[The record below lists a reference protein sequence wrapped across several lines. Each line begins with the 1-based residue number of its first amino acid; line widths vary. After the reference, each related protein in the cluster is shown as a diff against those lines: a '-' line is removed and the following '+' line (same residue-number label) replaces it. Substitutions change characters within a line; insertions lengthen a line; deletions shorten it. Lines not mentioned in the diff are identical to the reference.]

1 MELRDY
7 LRILWGRRWL
17 IVLCMAVAAASAL
30 GFSARITPQYAATAK
45 VFVGPRTVEQNDA
58 AGVLQELTAS
68 QQYVTSYAEML
79 KSRPLAEIVVSAT
92 QSSIT
97 ASELSEKTTT
107 KIVPDTRLIEV
118 TVTDPNPNRAV
129 VYVNQMVN
137 SFVKDEGG
145 LFGGGGAITASVFE
159 QALRPTT
166 PVSPKPLQNG
176 VIGGLLGLMLGVG
189 IAFVLEQLDTTL
201 RNKEDVEKI
210 LAPIPVIATI
220 PLSATAKERSI
231 FMETDTN
238 SPQAEAMRILR
249 TNIQFFSVDKPIR
262 RVLVTSP
269 FAGDG
274 KTTVSTNLAVGMAAL
289 GSSVLLIETDLR
301 KPVLTKY
308 FGGPQSPGLSD
319 VLSGQAPLSEAIR
332 RSRIP
337 NLSVIVAGPTPP
349 NPSELLGSERMADL
363 IDTVSNMVDI
373 VVLDTPP
380 ALPVTDAAVLAPHT
394 DGVILVVRAGQTHAH
409 KALDV
414 TKNFERH
421 DVRVLGVA
429 INGVDR
435 ESDGGYYYRYA
446 YGREDER
453 NLGRKRGRA
462 ENVPASSDFDDLM
475 PGNARRPSRPPSQQP
490 RNAPAPRPSSQQPR
504 PGTKPRPPAAPRP
517 ATTPRA
523 GTPMRPSSRQEAG
536 APMRPASRQEAG
548 APMRP
553 ASRQEADTGP
563 APAFRPDRARP
574 GVKPPPPRR
583 AARAADEARNAAFRA
598 KLRSSLEE
606 LSDEDDYR

>member
-1 MELRDY
+1 
-7 LRILWGRRWL
+7 
-17 IVLCMAVAAASAL
+17 MAVAAASAL

-79 KSRPLAEIVVSAT
+79 KSRPLAEIVVQKA
-92 QSSIT
+92 QAPIT
-97 ASELSEKTTT
+97 ASELSRKTET

-118 TVTDPNPNRAV
+118 TVTDPSPTRAQT
-129 VYVNQMVN
+129 YVNQMVDA
-137 SFVKDEGG
+137 FVKDEGRI
-145 LFGGGGAITASVFE
+145 FGGGGAITASVFE
-159 QALRPTT
+159 PALKPTT

-176 VIGGLLGLMLGVG
+176 IIGGLLGLMLGVG
-189 IAFVLEQLDTTL
+189 IAFLLEQLDTTL
-201 RNKEDVEKI
+201 RNKEDVEKV
-210 LAPIPVIATI
+210 LAPTPVIATI
-220 PLSATAKERSI
+220 PLSPTAKERSI
-231 FMETDTN
+231 FMETDAN
-238 SPQAEAMRILR
+238 SPQAESIRILR
-249 TNIQFFSVDKPIR
+249 TNIQFFSVDKPIN

-289 GSSVLLIETDLR
+289 GSRVLLIETDLR

-319 VLSGQAPLSEAIR
+319 VLAGQATLAEAIR

-337 NLSVIVAGPTPP
+337 NLSIIVSGPTPP
-349 NPSELLGSERMADL
+349 NPSELLSSERMADL
-363 IDTVSNMVDI
+363 INTVSSIVDF

-414 TKNFERH
+414 VKNFQRL

-435 ESDGGYYYRYA
+435 ETDGGYYYRYS
-446 YGREDER
+446 YGREEER
-453 NLGRKRGRA
+453 TSSRKKARSDDVVA
-462 ENVPASSDFDDLM
+462 PSDFDDLVV
-475 PGNARRPSRPPSQQP
+475 GNV
-490 RNAPAPRPSSQQPR
+490 
-504 PGTKPRPPAAPRP
+504 
-517 ATTPRA
+517 
-523 GTPMRPSSRQEAG
+523 
-536 APMRPASRQEAG
+536 RPASRPAAKSPQP
-548 APMRP
+548 APAPVAARP
-553 ASRQEADTGP
+553 APAARPPSRQGNAAP
-563 APAFRPDRARP
+563 APAFRPDRTRP
-574 GVKPPPPRR
+574 GVKAPPPRR
-583 AARAADEARNAAFRA
+583 AGRTADEARNAAFRA
-598 KLRSSLEE
+598 KLRSSLADNSEQ
-606 LSDEDDYR
+606 DEY

>member
-30 GFSARITPQYAATAK
+30 GFSARITPTYAATAK
-45 VFVGPRTVEQNDA
+45 VFVGPRTVEKNDA

-79 KSRPLAEIVVSAT
+79 KSRPLAEIVVDKTGSP
-92 QSSIT
+92 IT
-97 ASELSEKTTT
+97 PLELSEKTET
-107 KIVPDTRLIEV
+107 KILPDTRLISV
-118 TVTDPNPNRAV
+118 TVTDPSPSRAQT
-129 VYVNQMVN
+129 YVNQMVS
-137 SFVKDEGG
+137 SFVEDEKN

-159 QALRPTT
+159 QAEKPID

-176 VIGGLLGLMLGVG
+176 IIGGLLGLMLGVG
-189 IAFVLEQLDTTL
+189 VAFVLEQLDTTL

-210 LAPIPVIATI
+210 LSPIPVIATI
-220 PLSATAKERSI
+220 PLSPTSKEWSI

-249 TNIQFFSVDKPIR
+249 TNIQFFSVDKPVN

-274 KTTVSTNLAVGMAAL
+274 KTTVATNLAVGMAAV
-289 GSSVLLIETDLR
+289 GSSVLLVETDLR
-301 KPVLTKY
+301 KPVLSRY
-308 FGGPQSPGLSD
+308 FPKGRAPGLSD
-319 VLSGQAPLSEAIR
+319 VLSGQADLSEAIR
-332 RSRIP
+332 RTRIP
-337 NLSVIVAGPTPP
+337 NLSIIVAGPTPP

-363 IDTVSNMVDI
+363 INTVSNMVD
-373 VVLDTPP
+373 VVILDTPP

-435 ESDGGYYYRYA
+435 EMDGGYYYRYS
-446 YGREDER
+446 YSREDER
-453 NLGRKRGRA
+453 GNAGRRRSRDDEYG
-462 ENVPASSDFDDLM
+462 SSGFDDFVV
-475 PGNARRPSRPPSQQP
+475 GNVRPAHRPNPAPPKPVVPSRL
-490 RNAPAPRPSSQQPR
+490 PAGGQGS
-504 PGTKPRPPAAPRP
+504 
-517 ATTPRA
+517 A
-523 GTPMRPSSRQEAG
+523 GPQ
-536 APMRPASRQEAG
+536 
-548 APMRP
+548 
-553 ASRQEADTGP
+553 
-563 APAFRPDRARP
+563 PAFRPDRVRP
-574 GVKPPPPRR
+574 GVKPPPRR
-583 AARAADEARNAAFRA
+583 TGRTADEARNAAFRA
-598 KLRSSLEE
+598 KLRNSLGDISE
-606 LSDEDDYR
+606 EDDYR